1 MHLTA
6 EQRIE
11 LESVLRVGYD
21 GSVSARAQIVL
32 WWDDGHSAAEIAT
45 MNGATRPTVYKW
57 VDRYAEG
64 GLAALEDRVSTG
76 RPQSISAKVWAR
88 ILALTVSVR
97 ESRGGHA
104 LIGGRFCGCSR
115 LAGVWRR
122 LG

>member
-76 RPQSISAKVWAR
+76 RPQSISAKVRAR
-88 ILALTVSVR
+88 ILALTRTSPPV
-97 ESRGGHA
+97 ETGLTH
-104 LIGGRFCGCSR
+104 
-115 LAGVWRR
+115 
-122 LG
+122 